1 LPQQEP
7 TAIPGTGTVLSD
19 RYVLD
24 SVTGQCATGLV
35 YSALD
40 RKLQRAVAVKLLRS
54 VDGESLQRFSREAL
68 ASGALQHPNVLA
80 VFDAGEEQGFPF
92 LVTEL
97 LRGETLRELLSRG
110 PLPSEQARS
119 VAQQIASG
127 LSSAH
132 DKGFTHL
139 DLSPASIF
147 ITSDGWVKILD
158 FGLASP
164 TGSIGYLA
172 PEQVRGQPAD
182 ARADLFNFG
191 LLLYEMIAGHRAF
204 PGETLEAANQ
214 LILNEQPQPLPL
226 ATPRALRRLVERCLA
241 KDRTERPPTAREL
254 LPGLQAQQEA
264 VRTER
269 PPAVRR
275 LRLPVAAA
283 LAIAATAAA
292 GFFAWERRPE
302 RLPSLILPLHSRN
315 IAPAGT
321 VAILPFDA
329 RSAPHFALLAEG
341 VGDVLS
347 RDFEGG
353 SLRAVDTGSVLQAVG
368 QGSTGD
374 LDRASAAAA
383 QLGAKYF
390 VLGRVEEKAGQ
401 LFIEAVLY
409 DGGSGEPLLQG
420 GAHGNAAEVLR
431 PIRQLSDQLQGL
443 TPTQVE
449 FDQRLASLA
458 WRTSSSPEALQA
470 FLEGEH
476 LWRRGSWDKAAL
488 PYQHAVEADPQFA
501 LAHYRLGKLLAIVK
515 PGMAEDELE
524 RALRYSDHLSKPE
537 RLAVEGHLYLQR
549 GAFKRAE
556 EIFADATRKYPAEP
570 QAWLE
575 LGHVIF
581 EFGPYFGISPQ
592 EALPALQEALVF
604 DPVNTLALADLI
616 DLAMLRNERGTV
628 LKLTDRLLGHT
639 DNPSNLA
646 SYGYV
651 RAWARKDAAERKRIL
666 TSLHKPGTPP
676 LPRVILAGELARDY
690 PADERRAEAAMFTF
704 LRAEWLADDSDEIED
719 LAKAMTPEGSFL
731 PEAEFN
737 LRRGR
742 PAAARRA
749 FAAAKN
755 LSEENVFFASWM
767 NTFADFE
774 LGKDELSQA
783 RAAAASLESSNKDPD
798 QLAGRRYVIGA
809 LAARAHDFAAA
820 GKVAESLAAMP
831 QLYESSIT
839 TDLALALR
847 ARIENEKGNSGAALS
862 LLEQQRLQVPMR
874 YANFYHWISESFLR
888 AQLLEKAE
896 RWQEALKVYDAIA
909 FFRAVN
915 PGFMPLAHLH
925 KARIHEALGNTEAA
939 FDNYAIFTEVWK
951 SCEPAE
957 RPKLLAA
964 RKRMELLPGHRAGR

>member
-1 LPQQEP
+1 
-7 TAIPGTGTVLSD
+7 VLSE
-19 RYVLD
+19 RYVLGA
-24 SVTGQCATGLV
+24 VTGHCATGLV
-35 YSALD
+35 YAALD
-40 RKLQRAVAVKLLRS
+40 RKLQREVAVKLLRS
-54 VDGESLQRFSREAL
+54 VDGESVQRFSREAL

-80 VFDAGEEQGFPF
+80 VFDAGDEQGFPF

-97 LRGETLRELLSRG
+97 LRGETLQELLSRG
-110 PLPSEQARS
+110 PLSPEQARS
-119 VAQQIASG
+119 LAQQIASG
-127 LSSAH
+127 LASAH

-164 TGSIGYLA
+164 ASSIGYVA
-172 PEQVRGQPAD
+172 PEQARGQPAD

-191 LLLYEMIAGHRAF
+191 LVLYEMLTGHRAF
-204 PGETLEAANQ
+204 AGETLAAANQ
-214 LILNEQPQPLPL
+214 LILHEQPRPLP
-226 ATPRALRRLVERCLA
+226 ASTPRALRRLIERCLA

-254 LPGLQAQQEA
+254 LAGLQQPQEA
-264 VRTER
+264 VRLER
-269 PPAVRR
+269 PPRAGRR
-275 LRLPVAAA
+275 LPAAVVLIAAA
-283 LAIAATAAA
+283 AAVAI
-292 GFFAWERRPE
+292 FFAFERRPE
-302 RLPSLILPLHSRN
+302 RLPSLTLPLHGKTV
-315 IAPAGT
+315 APAGT

-329 RSAPHFALLAEG
+329 RSAPHFTLLAEG

-390 VLGRVEEKAGQ
+390 ILGRVEEKAGQ

-420 GAHGNAAEVLR
+420 AAHGNPAEVLR
-431 PIRQLSDQLQGL
+431 PIRALSDQLQGL
-443 TPTQVE
+443 TPTLVE
-449 FDQRLASLA
+449 FEQRLASLA

-488 PYQHAVEADPQFA
+488 PYQRAVEADPQFA
-501 LAHYRLGKLLAIVK
+501 LAHYRLGKALAGVK

-549 GAFKRAE
+549 GSFKRAE
-556 EIFADATRKYPAEP
+556 EIFTEATRRYPAEP
-570 QAWLE
+570 QAWIE
-575 LGHVIF
+575 LGNVIF
-581 EFGPYFGISPQ
+581 EFGPYYGVSPQ
-592 EALPALQEALVF
+592 DALPALQEALVF
-604 DPVNTLALADLI
+604 DPVNTLALSDLI
-616 DLAMLRNERGTV
+616 DLAILRNERGTV

-639 DNPSNLA
+639 DNPTNLA

-651 RAWARKDAAERKRIL
+651 RAWARKDPAERKRIL
-666 TSLHKPGTPP
+666 LGMHKPGDPP
-676 LPRVILAGELARDY
+676 LPRVILAGELAREY
-690 PADERRAEAAMFTF
+690 PADERRAEAALFTF
-704 LRAEWLADDSDEIED
+704 LRAEWLGDDTDEIED
-719 LAKAMTPEGSFL
+719 LVKAITPAASFL

-742 PAAARRA
+742 PLAARRV

-755 LSEENVFFASWM
+755 LSEENVFYASWM
-767 NTFADFE
+767 NTLAGFE
-774 LGKDELSQA
+774 LSKDELAEA
-783 RAAAASLESSNKDPD
+783 RATAASLESSGKDPD
-798 QLAGRRYVIGA
+798 QLPARRYVIGA

-820 GKVAESLAAMP
+820 AKIADNLAAMP
-831 QLYESSIT
+831 RLYESSIT

-847 ARIENEKGNSGAALS
+847 ARIENEKGNHGAALS
-862 LLEQQRLQVPMR
+862 LLEQQRLQIPMR
-874 YANFYHWISESFLR
+874 YAHFYFWVNESFLR

-896 RWQEALKVYDAIA
+896 RWQEALKLYDAIP
-909 FFRAVN
+909 FDRAAD
-915 PGFMPLAHLH
+915 PSFMPLARLH
-925 KARIHEALGNTEAA
+925 KARINEELGNTEAA

-951 SCEPAE
+951 NAEPAE
-957 RPKLLAA
+957 RSKVAWA
-964 RKRMELLPGHRAGR
+964 RKRMEQLPGHRADR